1 MAQLQEEQLKEKNLI
16 FTSLLPQSM
25 LNVFLKDNADEERIE
40 LEKLRQ
46 DLEAI
51 NNARI
56 KALEEQ
62 KADDDK
68 TLSKDKSAV
77 DALAEQNR
85 KVAEELDR

>member
-1 MAQLQEEQLKEKNLI
+1 
-16 FTSLLPQSM
+16 M

-77 DALAEQNR
+77 DALAVQNR
-85 KVAEELDR
+85 KVAEELDRQTRLQAEQER

>member
-1 MAQLQEEQLKEKNLI
+1 
-16 FTSLLPQSM
+16 M

-51 NNARI
+51 NQARI

-62 KADDDK
+62 KANDEN
-68 TLSKDKSAV
+68 TLTKD
-77 DALAEQNR
+77 
-85 KVAEELDR
+85 

>member
-1 MAQLQEEQLKEKNLI
+1 MKEKNLI
-16 FTSLLPQSM
+16 FQQLLPESM

-51 NNARI
+51 NQARI

-62 KADDDK
+62 KANDEN
-68 TLSKDKSAV
+68 TLTKD
-77 DALAEQNR
+77 
-85 KVAEELDR
+85 